1 MNSKE
6 LTKNNK
12 MFIRNKKQDD
22 PNYFEK
28 LRKGQTPEFF
38 VLACSDSRVSP
49 SVITQMPLGEMFIH
63 RNIANQVSV
72 NDESFSASLYF
83 ALVHLKVKKVIVK
96 GHTDCGGVKAAW
108 NKVDD
113 VELGVWLGK
122 IREELPSRD
131 HNGHLSLDELAKE
144 NLLNQIKNIKQ
155 HPIYLEYGHSVE
167 ILGALFHVESG
178 ELEWIDINENEELA
192 VKELLLDKG

>member
-1 MNSKE
+1 MDSIG
-6 LTKNNK
+6 LSKNNEK
-12 MFIRNKKQDD
+12 FIKNKKQDD

-63 RNIANQVSV
+63 RNIANQVNA
-72 NDESFSASLYF
+72 NDESFSTSLYY
-83 ALVHLKVKKVIVK
+83 ALVHLKVKKIIIK
-96 GHTDCGGVKAAW
+96 GHTDCGGVNAAW
-108 NKVDD
+108 NNVDD
-113 VELGVWLGK
+113 VELGGWLGK
-122 IREELPSRD
+122 IRAELPNRD
-131 HNGHLSLDELAKE
+131 DNGDLSLDELSKE
-144 NLLNQIKNIKQ
+144 NLLNQIKNVKQ

-178 ELEWIDINENEELA
+178 EIEWVSLNE
-192 VKELLLDKG
+192 KESLTVSK